1 MLVPGLYHDLD
12 YPDVASL
19 AAPKPLLVINGRK
32 DRLFHP
38 GGVEAAFDRLRRCYA
53 KAGAPERC
61 QTRWYDTP
69 HEFNDAMQAEAWAF
83 LKSHV

>member
-1 MLVPGLYHDLD
+1 MD

-38 GGVEAAFDRLRRCYA
+38 GGVKRLLTGCGVATQKRGR
-53 KAGAPERC
+53 
-61 QTRWYDTP
+61 
-69 HEFNDAMQAEAWAF
+69 
-83 LKSHV
+83 